1 MVVRETLVVVGLGLL
16 AGLLAAAAAGRLIQG
31 LLFAVEPSDPA
42 TLGLVVLCVLGLG
55 VVASIV
61 PAVRASRLDPAKALR
76 RS

>member
-1 MVVRETLVVVGLGLL
+1 MSQAPVLSVSPLRRALL
-16 AGLLAAAAAGRLIQG
+16 RG

-42 TLGLVVLCVLGLG
+42 TLGLVVLCVLALG

-61 PAVRASRLDPAKALR
+61 PAFKASRLDPAKALH